1 MTSLVKDEPIS
12 EVLGK
17 APPKTIMAALSVLR
31 AAAAF
36 AARINPLKR
45 ANQSSDLLSRAV
57 VRSEE
62 GKPWMCVLNLIKRL
76 YRRFSISSDL
86 VFKMFG
92 LPKLVSEE
100 G

>member
-1 MTSLVKDEPIS
+1 MTSVLTAEPIS

-17 APPKTIMAALSVLR
+17 ALPKTVMAAFSVLR

-57 VRSEE
+57 VRSEQ
-62 GKPWMCVLNLIKRL
+62 GKSYTCFVEL
-76 YRRFSISSDL
+76 Y
-86 VFKMFG
+86 
-92 LPKLVSEE
+92 
-100 G
+100 